1 MKHVKILIF
10 LLAFCFSISAQDK
23 SPAASNSQKNES
35 VKKAEQIL
43 RQAREAISK
52 SAKIADVKSFTLNSK
67 SSELL
72 FIAGKKIEGTS
83 EEEFN
88 FILPDKIRRNSAGNY
103 STNQSITTAVLDGEK
118 FSSKIDTF
126 VEGKLINYNF
136 GASINK
142 KELISQLKHDAF
154 ITFFPIT
161 LDASSYLLPEFNYV
175 GIAES
180 KDGKAVVIEAVAPS
194 KAKYR
199 LFFDATTH
207 LLLMMTESWT
217 TGENKPSENKYFFS
231 DYRERD
237 GLLVANKIVTERNGE
252 VVKEK
257 EIKNLKVN
265 PVFKADFFEV
275 KEK

>member
-1 MKHVKILIF
+1 MKHVKILIVF
-10 LLAFCFSISAQDK
+10 LALCASLSAQDK
-23 SPAASNSQKNES
+23 SPAASNSQKSEP

-43 RQAREAISK
+43 QQAREAISK
-52 SAKIADVKSFTLNSK
+52 KIKIADVKSFTLGSK

-72 FIAGKKIEGTS
+72 FVAGKKIEGTV
-83 EEEFN
+83 EEEYN
-88 FILPDKIRRNSAGNY
+88 FVLPGKIRHNFAGNY

-126 VEGKLINYNF
+126 VEGKLVNYNL

-142 KELISQLKHDAF
+142 KEQISQLKHDAF
-154 ITFFPIT
+154 IAFFPIT
-161 LDASSYLLPEFNYV
+161 LDASVYLLTEFNYV
-175 GIAES
+175 GVAEA
-180 KDGKAVVIEAVAPS
+180 KDGKAFVIEAVAPS

-199 LFFDATTH
+199 LFFDAATH

-217 TGENKPSENKYFFS
+217 NGENKPSENKYFFS
-231 DYRERD
+231 DYRDRD

-257 EIKNLKVN
+257 EIKTLKIN
-265 PVFKADFFEV
+265 PDFKADFFEV